1 MRRKWWKRILAAAV
15 LIAVLIAAMF
25 VTVPERKELT
35 VLESALRDV
44 VAPVQTGLT
53 VVSEEALSRIRSV
66 FTLGRSA
73 ETEELRERMRD
84 LEGELVLLEEFRLE
98 NERLR
103 ALLEYRDSQDQSR
116 LLLARV
122 IGRDPGNWFS
132 TIRLNRGAQDGV
144 RQDAVVVLPSGLVG
158 RVLAVAEHSSDV
170 LLITDARSGVGTL
183 VQDTRVPGVVKGSLD
198 RSGHLHMSYLTREEH
213 IVPNQAVVTS
223 GLGGVFPKG
232 IPVGRIVSV
241 SNDPSGLTRS
251 AQVVPM
257 VDFDHLEEVF
267 IVLDNGGH
275 SVAE

>member
-1 MRRKWWKRILAAAV
+1 MRRTWWKRILAAV
-15 LIAVLIAAMF
+15 TLVGVLIAAMF
-25 VTVPERKELT
+25 ITVPERKELT

-53 VVSEEALSRIRSV
+53 FVSEEAFSRIRSV

-73 ETEELRERMRD
+73 ETDELRKRIRN
-84 LEGELVLLEEFRLE
+84 LEGELVSLEEFRLE

-103 ALLEYRDSQDQSR
+103 ALLVYRDGQDQSR

-122 IGRDPGNWFS
+122 VGRDPGNWFS
-132 TIRLNRGAQDGV
+132 TIRVNCGSEDGV
-144 RQDAVVVLPSGLVG
+144 RQDMVVVLPSGLVG
-158 RVLAVAEHSSDV
+158 RVLAVAEQTSDV

-183 VQDTRVPGVVKGSLD
+183 VQDTRLPGVVKGSLD
-198 RSGHLHMSYLTREEH
+198 RSGRLRMSYLTREED
-213 IVPNQAVVTS
+213 VEPNQAVVTS

-232 IPVGRIVSV
+232 IPVGRVVSV

-251 AQVVPM
+251 AEVIPM

-267 IVLDNGGH
+267 IILSH
-275 SVAE
+275 